1 MSDTSEE
8 RQARRAVPTA
18 TRLRLLRQ
26 ICGDF
31 RRTVQPAPHRPQPAS
46 WPAEKVTAAWLGHAT
61 VLVNFFG
68 VRILTDPVLFTRCGL
83 RIGPFTLGPKRYIAP
98 ALTPAE
104 LPPIDLVLLTH
115 AHMDHLD
122 LRSLHAV
129 PRDTVVVAAART
141 ADLFRRVKFREVIE
155 LDWGETREIQT
166 AGGGVTISAFQL
178 RHWGARMQYDDF
190 RRYNAYVIERR
201 GRRLCHMGDTART
214 DARALGSRGPI
225 DLLCAPIG
233 AYRPWIHAHCSPE
246 EAAVMA
252 EEAGARFVM
261 PIHHQTF
268 KLSWEPMDEPLVR
281 FRAALAHDPQRLAL
295 TEIGQTFTLPQS
307 S

>member
-1 MSDTSEE
+1 MSDTSAE
-8 RQARRAVPTA
+8 REARRVVPTS
-18 TRLRLLRQ
+18 TRLRMLRH

-31 RRTVQPAPHRPQPAS
+31 RRAVLPAPHRPQPEL

-68 VRILTDPVLFTRCGL
+68 VRILADPVFFERCGIRL
-83 RIGPFTLGPKRYIAP
+83 WPLTVGPKRIVAA
-98 ALTPAE
+98 ALQPAE

-122 LRSLHAV
+122 LRSLRAL

-141 ADLFRRVKFREVIE
+141 ADIFRRVKFRKVLE
-155 LDWGETREIQT
+155 LDWGETREVQT
-166 AGGGVTISAFQL
+166 ASGSVTVSAFPL
-178 RHWGARMQYDDF
+178 RHWGARLQYDDF
-190 RRYNAYVIERR
+190 RRYNAYVLER
-201 GRRLCHMGDTART
+201 GDRRLCHMGDTART

-233 AYRPWIHAHCSPE
+233 AYDPWIHAHCSPE
-246 EAAVMA
+246 EAVAMA
-252 EEAGARFVM
+252 DEANARFVM

-268 KLSWEPMDEPLVR
+268 KLSWEPMDQPIAR
-281 FRAALAHDPQRLAL
+281 FRAALAHAPQRLAL
-295 TEIGQTFTLPQS
+295 TEIGQTFTLP
-307 S
+307 